1 MADHP
6 TSLGDYDDARPV
18 DCHVVVDGRSWR
30 ASGTWIDR
38 AQGPVV
44 ILQLRPETCPA
55 VIEAEVRDTGRAH

>member
-1 MADHP
+1 MSEQAFPLTDH
-6 TSLGDYDDARPV
+6 DDARPV
-18 DCHVVVDGRSWR
+18 VCHVVVDGRSWR

-55 VIEAEVRDTGRAH
+55 VIEADVRERRH

>member
-1 MADHP
+1 MSERPIPLSDF
-6 TSLGDYDDARPV
+6 DDARPV

-44 ILQLRPETCPA
+44 VLSLAPETHPP
-55 VIEAEVRDTGRAH
+55 VIEARATRRQ